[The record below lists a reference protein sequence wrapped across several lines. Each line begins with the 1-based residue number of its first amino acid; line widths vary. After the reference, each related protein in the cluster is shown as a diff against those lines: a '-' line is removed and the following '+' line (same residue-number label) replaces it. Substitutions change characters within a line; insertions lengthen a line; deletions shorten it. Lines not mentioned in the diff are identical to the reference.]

1 MPKAKRYTSE
11 QIEKARKK
19 LRGLSTKKVGKS
31 RAEVAALLGGEI
43 RKAVAQ
49 GYSLK
54 EIRDVL
60 TQAGVSIP
68 LARLQ
73 AVLDGEGGKGGIP
86 SGNEHENSMEANGE
100 SRPVTP
106 QTGSVSE
113 IPTKE
118 DWNDEL

>member
-11 QIEKARKK
+11 QIDKARKK

-31 RAEVAALLGGEI
+31 RAEVAGLLAGEI

-60 TQAGVSIP
+60 AQAGVSIP

-73 AVLDGEGGKGGIP
+73 AVLDGEKEKNSLPPGNDPEQGIEA
-86 SGNEHENSMEANGE
+86 SGETPPERHQMEE
-100 SRPVTP
+100 S
-106 QTGSVSE
+106 
-113 IPTKE
+113 
-118 DWNDEL
+118 

>member
-11 QIEKARKK
+11 QIETARKK

-31 RAEVAALLGGEI
+31 RAEVAGLLAGEI

-49 GYSLK
+49 GYSLR

-60 TQAGVSIP
+60 AQAGISIP

-73 AVLDGEGGKGGIP
+73 AVLDGEGG
-86 SGNEHENSMEANGE
+86 
-100 SRPVTP
+100 
-106 QTGSVSE
+106 
-113 IPTKE
+113 
-118 DWNDEL
+118 

>member
-11 QIEKARKK
+11 QIENARKK

-31 RAEVAALLGGEI
+31 RAEVAGLLAGEI

-54 EIRDVL
+54 DIRDVL
-60 TQAGVSIP
+60 AQAGVSIP

-86 SGNEHENSMEANGE
+86 SDDDHESGMGVNGE
-100 SRPVTP
+100 SRPVSP

-113 IPTKE
+113 VPTKRH
-118 DWNDEL
+118 WSNEL

>member
-31 RAEVAALLGGEI
+31 RAEVAALLAGEI

-60 TQAGVSIP
+60 AQAGVSIP

-86 SGNEHENSMEANGE
+86 SGGDHESGTEANEE